1 MSKTA
6 SVNLLAHLQGET
18 LTISTLWRVVCV
30 DGSLY
35 FFTDHDEDIIF
46 SGDTYKASTGY
57 TRTSISSSVALDVD
71 QLQIE
76 GLIDDVNI
84 DEDDLRAG
92 KFDFA
97 FVEISIINYAVPAD
111 GIMIL
116 RQGYFGEVSLKDQMY
131 IVELRGLSQLF
142 SREVLYT
149 FNADCSADLGD
160 SRCTID
166 LSHSDFNST
175 KNVVTAVTDSQ
186 TFTVADLDNPV
197 APGTAWDFGYIEW
210 SDGKNA
216 GRKMEVKS
224 WNNSTKVLTLFLP
237 MPLTVEIN
245 DEFDIYVGCDKLV
258 PTCKDVYDNLNN
270 FRGFPFI
277 PTVREILKY
286 PDTTSSG
293 YTGGGS

>member
-18 LTISTLWRVVCV
+18 LTISTLWKVVCV
-30 DGSLY
+30 DTTEY
-35 FFTDHDEDIIF
+35 FFTDHDEDIVF

-76 GLIDDVNI
+76 GLIDDVVIN
-84 DEDDLRAG
+84 EEDLRSG
-92 KFDFA
+92 MFDFA

-116 RQGYFGEVSLKDQMY
+116 RQGYFGEVSLRDQMY
-131 IVELRGLSQLF
+131 VVELRGLSQLF
-142 SREVLYT
+142 SREVLQT

-166 LSHSDFNST
+166 LNHSDFNSLG
-175 KNVVTAVTDSQ
+175 NVVSGVLDEQTMTVTG
-186 TFTVADLDNPV
+186 LNNPSGSGV
-197 APGTAWDFGYIEW
+197 TWDFGYIEW
-210 SDGKNA
+210 TTGRNA

-224 WNNSTKVLTLFLP
+224 WNNGTKVLKIFLP
-237 MPLTVEIN
+237 MPSTILPT
-245 DEFDIYVGCDKLV
+245 DEFDIYAGCDKLV
-258 PTCKDVYDNLNN
+258 ATCRDVYLNLNN
-270 FRGFPFI
+270 YRGFPFI